1 MNKKLLFLISIVF
14 PMQLNAQV
22 LEISLDDALNLAYKN
37 NKELQ
42 VQNVQVES
50 AERKSNNSWNS
61 ILPSLSIGASD
72 TVNVPS
78 EENINSLSVEASA
91 SVNFKSDYFELIKK
105 SKTDLEIEKINYE
118 LAFYEVHQSVSEVFF
133 ELLGLKNQLEI
144 KVEAS
149 KNLQEIYNENKSK
162 YEKGFLSEIEYLSSK
177 ILYEKSKVEV
187 SQLELEYEQR
197 LSLFK
202 QSLGLLVDEKVLI
215 KADIGKILEEYEV
228 GFKNHKSEIESLLSS
243 FGFLEIRLLENQKIS
258 AEQNVRS
265 KKLETWGPEFNL
277 SYNGGPVFP
286 PANPENQFQLNNSIT
301 ARISL
306 PLDNLISKSQSR
318 QEILDCEDEVKT
330 LGLQLDAKKQ
340 NLQLELKNQLKQ
352 VDEQNEVIKTYG
364 RFVEITEQNFKLCQK
379 SYSRGL
385 LDFQSLKNAQSEYLD
400 AKIEFLEKE
409 IELLK
414 VYGAV
419 EKITAGK
426 IR

>member
-14 PMQLNAQV
+14 PMQLNAQA
-22 LEISLDDALNLAYKN
+22 LELSLDDALNLAYKN

-42 VQNVQVES
+42 VQKVQVES

-177 ILYEKSKVEV
+177 ILYEKSKAEV

-197 LSLFK
+197 LSFFK
-202 QSLGLLVDEKVLI
+202 QSLGFLADEKVLI

-228 GFKNHKSEIESLLSS
+228 GFKNHKSEIEALLSS
-243 FGFLEIRLLENQKIS
+243 FDFLEIRLLGNQKLS
-258 AEQNVRS
+258 AEQNVKA

-277 SYNGGPVFP
+277 SYNGGPIFP
-286 PANPENQFQLNNSIT
+286 PANPDKQFQFNNSIT
-301 ARISL
+301 ASVSL

-318 QEILDCEDEVKT
+318 QEILDCQDEVKT
-330 LGLQLDAKKQ
+330 VELQLEAKKQ

-352 VDEQNEVIKTYG
+352 IYEQNEVLKTYG
-364 RFVEITEQNFKLCQK
+364 RFVEITEKNFKLCQK

-385 LDFQSLKNAQSEYLD
+385 LDFQSLKNAQREYLE